1 MIIVGIYQWK
11 IPTIGDDDDENDE
24 NDENDDDDKVKE
36 TDTSSVTN

>member
-1 MIIVGIYQWK
+1 MIMVGICQWQ

-24 NDENDDDDKVKE
+24 NDDDDDKVKE

>member
-24 NDENDDDDKVKE
+24 KDDDDKVKE
-36 TDTSSVTN
+36 TDTSSLTN